1 MKHKW
6 WLFKSGWGNAR
17 DAIALWKSILNHRA
31 NRVVHN
37 PESMKTIDKSDVVKA
52 FDEMIE
58 ARRPKVSKE
67 DRIREMLKE
76 AAEGLEQIQQDEP
89 KTKLEVRIIKLT

>member
-1 MKHKW
+1 
-6 WLFKSGWGNAR
+6 
-17 DAIALWKSILNHRA
+17 
-31 NRVVHN
+31 
-37 PESMKTIDKSDVVKA
+37 MKTIDKSDVVKA